1 MANSK
6 LSICLIGNQ
15 KSLQAFLIHLQVFLR
30 SFLKKKIYIY
40 IYTSFKVLIFL
51 PNYVLQA
58 MQCNQIY
65 NICYRCKQ
73 LNNFT
78 TFTLFLVVRIPL
90 PDLIKLVL
98 TTGLFLFSNEAILVE
113 WRVRRIGQHYFTC
126 CI

>member
-1 MANSK
+1 MPDWKPEVITSIFNSFT
-6 LSICLIGNQ
+6 SIFEVISKN
-15 KSLQAFLIHLQVFLR
+15 IY
-30 SFLKKKIYIY
+30 IYIY

-51 PNYVLQA
+51 PNFVLQA

-78 TFTLFLVVRIPL
+78 AFTLFLVVRIPL

-98 TTGLFLFSNEAILVE
+98 TTGLFLFSKEAILVE
-113 WRVRRIGQHYFTC
+113 WRVRRIGQHYLTC

>member
-30 SFLKKKIYIY
+30 SFLKKKKNKYS
-40 IYTSFKVLIFL
+40 SFKVLIFL

-58 MQCNQIY
+58 VQCNQIY

-73 LNNFT
+73 LNHFT
-78 TFTLFLVVRIPL
+78 TVTLFLVVRIPL
-90 PDLIKLVL
+90 PDLIKLVP
-98 TTGLFLFSNEAILVE
+98 TTGLFLFSKEAILVE